1 MTSTQDSGSLLL
13 GARPAATFHTATRS
27 SLEVRPRSEIPP
39 EQLPPLLRHGPV
51 RIADLEDA
59 AEGDVEA
66 ILAFHAQLHSFADA
80 QLVTFA
86 AGSAPGC
93 LAELRPMA
101 PGFRL
106 APVPR
111 RRIALSRFA
120 HLRADAATLVLETP
134 LGVGAMRILHPA
146 ALAALS
152 DLASGADAA
161 TLIGGA
167 ERPAD
172 MYAFIELLLSNAA
185 AGLASEGGAAQQD
198 ETPVLQ
204 HWEFHDLLFHGRSRL
219 GRHDGQMGA
228 TFRFLDRLEPTQCLP
243 DRSFP
248 TTISF
253 PPPSRP
259 PPLDS
264 DLVSLLG
271 RRASV
276 REQSQV
282 PITIRE
288 LGEFL
293 YHSARVIDVVPGP
306 QGPFTMRPY
315 PSGGASYELETYLV
329 VDKCLGL
336 TPGFYYYD
344 GHEHG
349 LASIGPPNADT
360 EALLDNAYIASG
372 QSCRPQVLLAFAS
385 RFQRVSWK
393 YAGIAYATTLKNV
406 GALYATM
413 YLVAT
418 AMGLAPC
425 ALGVGDS
432 ERFSRLA
439 GTDRYTEATV
449 GEFMIGSGA

>member
-1 MTSTQDSGSLLL
+1 MTSTKESGLLL
-13 GARPAATFHTATRS
+13 GTGSTAKGAATTRS
-27 SLEVRPRSEIPP
+27 SLEVRPRSEIPA
-39 EQLPPLLRHGPV
+39 ENLPPLLQNGPL

-59 AEGDVEA
+59 AGRDVGA
-66 ILAFHAQLHSFADA
+66 ILASYAQLHSFADA

-86 AGSAPGC
+86 AGSGSGC
-93 LAELRPMA
+93 FAELRPMA

-106 APVPR
+106 TSVPQ

-120 HLRADAATLVLETP
+120 HIRADDATLVLETP
-134 LGVGAMRILHPA
+134 LGVGAVRILHPA
-146 ALAALS
+146 ALAALGE
-152 DLASGADAA
+152 LVAGAEAA
-161 TLIGGA
+161 TLVERA

-172 MYAFIELLLSNAA
+172 MYAFLELLLSNAA
-185 AGLASEGGAAQQD
+185 AGRASEGGVAEQD
-198 ETPVLQ
+198 ETPALQ
-204 HWEFHDLLFHGRSRL
+204 QWEFHDLLFHGRSRL

-228 TFRFLDRLEPTQCLP
+228 TFRFLDRLEPTRCLP

-259 PPLDS
+259 PRLDS
-264 DLVSLLG
+264 ELVSLLS

-276 REQSQV
+276 REQGRV

-293 YHSARVIDVVPGP
+293 YHAARVIDVVPGP
-306 QGPFTMRPY
+306 QGSFTTRPY
-315 PSGGASYELETYLV
+315 PSGGASYELEIYLV
-329 VDKCLGL
+329 VDRCLGL
-336 TPGFYYYD
+336 TPGFYYYR
-344 GHEHG
+344 GAEHG
-349 LASIGPPNADT
+349 LAAIRPPNADT
-360 EALLDNAYIASG
+360 EALLDQAYISAG
-372 QSCRPQVLLAFAS
+372 QTCRPQVLLALAS

-425 ALGVGDS
+425 ALGVGNS
-432 ERFSRLA
+432 EQFSRLA
-439 GTDRYTEATV
+439 GTDRYTESTV
-449 GEFMIGSGA
+449 GEFMIGSRA

>member
-1 MTSTQDSGSLLL
+1 MTSTHESELSLGTGTRGRL
-13 GARPAATFHTATRS
+13 ATATRS
-27 SLEVRPRSEIPP
+27 SLEVRPRSEIPA
-39 EQLPPLLRHGPV
+39 EQLPPLLKNGPL

-59 AEGDVEA
+59 AGRDPEA
-66 ILAFHAQLHSFADA
+66 ILAFYAQLHSIADA

-86 AGSAPGC
+86 AGSGSSC
-93 LAELRPMA
+93 LAELQLMA

-106 APVPR
+106 TPVPQ

-120 HLRADAATLVLETP
+120 HIRTLAATLVLETP
-134 LGVGAMRILHPA
+134 LGVGTMHILHPA
-146 ALAALS
+146 ALAALG
-152 DLASGADAA
+152 DLAAGAEAG
-161 TLIGGA
+161 TLIERA
-167 ERPAD
+167 EEPAD
-172 MYAFIELLLSNAA
+172 MYAFLELLLSNAA
-185 AGLASEGGAAQQD
+185 AGPASEGGAAEQD
-198 ETPVLQ
+198 ETLAMRQ
-204 HWEFHDLLFHGRSRL
+204 WEFHDLVFHGRSRL

-228 TFRFLDRLEPTQCLP
+228 TFRFLDRMEPTPCLP

-253 PPPSRP
+253 PSPSRP
-259 PPLDS
+259 PRLDS
-264 DLVSLLG
+264 DLVSLLS

-276 REQSQV
+276 REHGQV

-293 YHSARVIDVVPGP
+293 YHTARVVDVVPGP
-306 QGPFTMRPY
+306 QGPFTTRPY
-315 PSGGASYELETYLV
+315 PNGGASYELEIYLV
-329 VDKCLGL
+329 VDRCLGL
-336 TPGFYYYD
+336 SPGFYYYD
-344 GHEHG
+344 GAEHG
-349 LASIGPPNADT
+349 LALLGSPNADT
-360 EALLDNAYIASG
+360 EALLDEAYISSG
-372 QSCRPQVLLAFAS
+372 QTCRPQVLLALAS

-439 GTDRYTEATV
+439 GTDRYTESTV
-449 GEFMIGSGA
+449 GEFMIGSRE